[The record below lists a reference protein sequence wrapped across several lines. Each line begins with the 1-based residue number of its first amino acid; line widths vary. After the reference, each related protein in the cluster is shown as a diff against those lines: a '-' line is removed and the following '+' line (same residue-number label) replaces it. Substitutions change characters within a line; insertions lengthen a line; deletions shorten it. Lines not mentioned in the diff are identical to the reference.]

1 MTPKASKRHLVWP
14 ILGAVIAALL
24 LGFVLVGGLT
34 KATDWYQWWP
44 HVSMSEIEQF
54 IIAAGYWGVLASIGL
69 MVLHSFIPFP
79 AELVAIA
86 NGMIY
91 GPIWG
96 TVITWVG
103 AMLGAFAAFGLARA
117 LGRPLV
123 HKILTE
129 RNMQRV
135 DAWVASYGA
144 GSLFFSRFIPV
155 IAFNLINYAA
165 GLTKISW
172 RTFAWMTGLGILP
185 LTTLMVVMGDQ
196 IEHLPWQAWLLL
208 LGAGLV
214 LWIVVHRLHRL
225 RSHNYKQP

>member
-1 MTPKASKRHLVWP
+1 MNPKASKHHLVWL
-14 ILGAVIAALL
+14 ILGAVTTALL

-34 KATDWYQWWP
+34 KGTDWYQWWP
-44 HVSMSEIEQF
+44 HVSMPEIEQF
-54 IIAAGYWGVLASIGL
+54 IAAAGYWGVVASIGL
-69 MVLHSFIPFP
+69 MVLHSFVPFP
-79 AELVAIA
+79 AKLVAIA

-117 LGRPLV
+117 VGRPLV
-123 HKILTE
+123 HKILAE

-135 DAWVASYGA
+135 DDWVASYGA
-144 GSLFFSRFIPV
+144 GSLFFGRFIPV

-172 RTFAWMTGLGILP
+172 WTFAWMTGLGILP

-196 IEHLPWQAWLLL
+196 IERLAWQTWLLL
-208 LGAGLV
+208 LGAGLI
-214 LWIVVHRLHRL
+214 LWVVVHRLHR
-225 RSHNYKQP
+225 